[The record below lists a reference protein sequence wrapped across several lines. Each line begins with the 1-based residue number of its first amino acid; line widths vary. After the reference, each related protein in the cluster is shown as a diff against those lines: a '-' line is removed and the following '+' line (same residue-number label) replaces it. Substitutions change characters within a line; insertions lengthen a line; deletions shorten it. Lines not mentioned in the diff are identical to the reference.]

1 MGGSYNK
8 DGRRKD
14 SIKRSKRKLPYHKTS
29 GKTKNKMGGCGSEGC
44 TTTAGDKGMEE
55 KSYE

>member
-14 SIKRSKRKLPYHKTS
+14 SKKGSKQKLAYHETS
-29 GKTKNKMGGCGSEGC
+29 GEIEN
-44 TTTAGDKGMEE
+44 
-55 KSYE
+55 

>member
-14 SIKRSKRKLPYHKTS
+14 FKKGSKLKLPCHKTI
-29 GKTKNKMGGCGSEGC
+29 GKTKK
-44 TTTAGDKGMEE
+44 
-55 KSYE
+55 